1 MLKWLIVVEHNI
13 VLSHLHKNYIS
24 LFVRDIVMFLLI
36 VHLLCF
42 FFFIFVFV
50 YVWTVDIR
58 NKITVSPIVKW
69 TVQMVLL
76 CVLWSLYVDD
86 ADPAEAQE
94 FPMDYLEKVKTV
106 HSVGGY
112 GSQG

>member
-1 MLKWLIVVEHNI
+1 
-13 VLSHLHKNYIS
+13 
-24 LFVRDIVMFLLI
+24 
-36 VHLLCF
+36 
-42 FFFIFVFV
+42 
-50 YVWTVDIR
+50 
-58 NKITVSPIVKW
+58 
-69 TVQMVLL
+69 MVLL